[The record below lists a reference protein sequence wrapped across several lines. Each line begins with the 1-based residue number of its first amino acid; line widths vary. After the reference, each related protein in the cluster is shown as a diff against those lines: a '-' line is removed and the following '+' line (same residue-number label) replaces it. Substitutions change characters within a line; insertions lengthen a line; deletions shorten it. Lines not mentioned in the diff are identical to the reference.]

1 MSNPT
6 DPQRGRPLKGKP
18 LGNWG
23 EQYAAEHLQKLGYSI
38 LQRNFRWGKGEIDI
52 VADDNGM
59 LVFVEVKTQS
69 SEAMGEAF
77 TWVTPRKQRQIG
89 RIASAYLYVNAITD
103 RDCRFDVIA
112 VARENE
118 EVKIQ
123 HIVNAFWL

>member
-1 MSNPT
+1 MTKPT
-6 DPQRGRPLKGKP
+6 KE

-23 EQYAAEHLQKLGYSI
+23 EDRAVEHLEKLGYTI
-38 LQRNFRWGKGEIDI
+38 LKRNFRWGQKGELDI
-52 VADDNGM
+52 VADDHGT
-59 LVFVEVKTQS
+59 LVFVEVKTQE

-77 TWVTPRKQRQIG
+77 TWVTPRKRRQIG

-112 VARENE
+112 VAREANG

-123 HIVNAFWL
+123 HLVNAFWL